1 MRNIRYAIGTIM
13 ELAGI
18 AVLVATSI
26 KEINKRYEAEIKL
39 SNAEFKLAVAEIDKA
54 FLEAENTRLK
64 KQLEKEE
71 EEV

>member
-1 MRNIRYAIGTIM
+1 MRNIRYAIGTIV
-13 ELAGI
+13 ELTGI
-18 AVLVATSI
+18 AVLAATSI
-26 KEINKRYEAEIKL
+26 KEIHKRYEAEIKL

-71 EEV
+71 EEA

>member
-1 MRNIRYAIGTIM
+1 MRNIRYAIGTIV
-13 ELAGI
+13 ELTGI

-64 KQLEKEE
+64 KQLEEE
-71 EEV
+71 EEEA

>member
-39 SNAEFKLAVAEIDKA
+39 STAEFKLAVAEIDKA

-64 KQLEKEE
+64 KRLEKEE

>member
-1 MRNIRYAIGTIM
+1 MRNIRYAIGTIV
-13 ELAGI
+13 ELTGI

-64 KQLEKEE
+64 KQLDKEE
-71 EEV
+71 EEA